1 MTYHEL
7 VDEIRELYQ
16 DADAEEV
23 KEHLAIQFNI
33 SGEENGCFYV
43 EIADGKIHVEPY
55 EYYDRDAIISCDVQ
69 TLFEILIGKL
79 TIAQAYQF
87 NRIQVGG
94 NLWKAVLLNNI
105 YVPDKRYEGIMKDE
119 EKKEENREEDAGE

>member
-7 VDEIRELYQ
+7 VNEIRNLYQ
-16 DADAEEV
+16 GADAEDV

-43 EIADGKIHVEPY
+43 EISEGKINVEPY
-55 EYYDRDAIISCDVQ
+55 EYYDRDAIISCDVD
-69 TLFEILIGKL
+69 TLFEILSGKL

-87 NRIQVGG
+87 GKIQVGG

-105 YVPDKRYEGIMKDE
+105 YIDA
-119 EKKEENREEDAGE
+119 EKYTGEQAE